1 MAARKLS
8 AEAYIANA
16 EQQLAYAAAETRGPE
31 SLIYSYR
38 AALRAAGALIE
49 WGMRDRKRRPTGSAW
64 AKLRKV
70 QPEFS
75 EWADV
80 FEAHARLASRAG
92 MGLESEISEVVVR
105 ALYTDAVNFLSEVRG
120 TVYSLPDVA

>member
-1 MAARKLS
+1 MPRKLT
-8 AEAYIANA
+8 AESYIANA
-16 EQQLAYAAAETRGPE
+16 EQQLEYARSETRGPDA
-31 SLIYSYR
+31 LVYSYR
-38 AALRAAGALIE
+38 AALRSAGALIE

-70 QPEFS
+70 QPEYS

-80 FEAHARLASRAG
+80 FEAHARLASRAA
-92 MGLESEISEVVVR
+92 MGLESDVSEVVVR
-105 ALYTDAVNFLSEVRG
+105 AFYHDAVDFLSAVRG